1 MDDELSATD
10 ILMFD
15 IEAARL
21 AYMLDKRRERKA
33 SGLIVDVQAEAL
45 KMWEP
50 APFSPFDPNL
60 PMFLRRQAD

>member
-15 IEAARL
+15 MKAAQL
-21 AYMLDKRRERKA
+21 AYLLNKRKQRKA
-33 SGLIVDVQAEAL
+33 SGLVVDVQAEAL